1 MAFQYSPKIVT
12 DGLVVLLDAA
22 NKKSYPGSGT
32 TWIDLT
38 GNGYNGTL
46 INGAVFSSDNNGVI
60 LLDGSN
66 DRIELPTSLQLQTF
80 TIEMF
85 VKLGETGDSWVIS
98 NQTVYNNYN
107 NGYLVRINDGYQI
120 FGYVGYGGGSDFV
133 RTYEYDDKTAWLH
146 WVHTYG
152 VNENKVY
159 ADLTPD
165 AGATSG
171 LGVDYTDTTGFT
183 IGSARAGQLASTMT
197 LSYFRMYNRVLSSNE
212 ILQNYNATKGRF
224 GL

>member
-1 MAFQYSPKIVT
+1 MAGSTGPDIIQ
-12 DGLVVLLDAA
+12 DGLVMYLDAA

-66 DRIELPTSLQLQTF
+66 DRIELPPSLQLQSF

-85 VKLGETGDSWVIS
+85 VKLGELGDGWVIS

-107 NGYLVRINDGYQI
+107 NGYLVRINDGYQL
-120 FGYVGYGGGSDFV
+120 FGYVGRGGGFDSI

-152 VNENKVY
+152 VDENKVY

-165 AGATSG
+165 AGVSSG

-183 IGSARAGQLASTMT
+183 IGSARAGQLATTMT
-197 LSYFRMYNRVLSSNE
+197 LSYFRMYNKILSQQQ
-212 ILQNYNATKGRF
+212 ILQNYNQTKSRF
-224 GL
+224 T